1 MREIMYA
8 LVGYGV
14 TLLMLT
20 WLLSHFVSWIFD
32 FVRETWKRA
41 F

>member
-8 LVGYGV
+8 LVGYGG

-20 WLLSHFVSWIFD
+20 WLVSVFISWFFD